1 MFGSPE
7 TTPGGKALKFYASCR
22 LQVQRI
28 GAIKSSAGEVVGNRT
43 RVKVMKNKVAAPF
56 TEAEFDILYSC
67 GISWEGSVLDAAL
80 ARGIV
85 EKRGSWL
92 AFGGEQLAQGS
103 LSAIAFLKDHPEI
116 TGKIAEMV
124 KTAPLDPIRAKTPKK
139 AA

>member
-1 MFGSPE
+1 M
-7 TTPGGKALKFYASCR
+7 
-22 LQVQRI
+22 
-28 GAIKSSAGEVVGNRT
+28 
-43 RVKVMKNKVAAPF
+43 
-56 TEAEFDILYSC
+56 ILN
-67 GISWEGSVLDAAL
+67 GRGHIPRNNL
-80 ARGIV
+80 ACIV